1 MSEQLPTNLLAVFL
15 ANVGAAAVAAII
27 GTATVVVAVVT
38 VPVTLVIWIPAFP
51 RALALVLGIEA
62 LASFA
67 VICLDRSALDC
78 LCTAIAA
85 VIITATV
92 VIFIVAV
99 AVGLVLWISTRALT
113 VRVGFW
119 FVFRIE
125 ALAGF
130 AVTCLD
136 CSALDRLFT
145 AVATVV
151 TTATV
156 VVGIVAVA
164 VALVLGVDTCT
175 FAVRV
180 DFSFVFGIEALTG
193 FAVSFLDY
201 PALN

>member
-38 VPVTLVIWIPAFP
+38 VPVTLVICIPAFP

-92 VIFIVAV
+92 V
-99 AVGLVLWISTRALT
+99 
-113 VRVGFW
+113 
-119 FVFRIE
+119 
-125 ALAGF
+125 
-130 AVTCLD
+130 
-136 CSALDRLFT
+136 
-145 AVATVV
+145 VV
-151 TTATV
+151 
-156 VVGIVAVA
+156 IVAVA
-164 VALVLGVDTCT
+164 VALVLLASAY
-175 FAVRV
+175 AVAGLASRLWRCG
-180 DFSFVFGIEALTG
+180 SLGH
-193 FAVSFLDY
+193 
-201 PALN
+201 ALNADKHHVTVAAGALGGTVFRTLEARRTLSAVTTMV